1 MGPLGKLWLDFDNI
15 RKGNSDDSLD
25 IYDCLDTVEKSITL
39 LGQAFIT
46 TIYHRRMNSLYNLT
60 KDLKRAKQLLK
71 KNNKKLSKRKNL
83 FGKRFYKSLSKE
95 AKVSKKSKE
104 ISRQLGSNSSK
115 GKSHRYRSDRDRNDR
130 KRFRQPFRS
139 EATRQNAGRGGRV
152 KFSRG
157 RGTAHQSNR
166 GKRITFTF
174 SKPNIADRQCER
186 KLCAGG
192 VDSGNRYTFIA
203 SRSKGPRS
211 QSYGG
216 RKSPNRGE
224 TEILSAKLAETDT
237 RQFHSSG
244 GSGTANTL
252 HNTSSTELPAS
263 SKYINKDF
271 NFDKYRGSGYVS
283 QRCNKTSATLQ
294 RSISEPCILSAQE
307 GWGNR
312 PVINLKKLNQ
322 NIEYQHFKMEGIQSL
337 KSLIQKE
344 DFMVKIDLSEAY
356 FSLPGHTT
364 SRKFLRFL
372 WKGKIY
378 EYVALPFGLAV
389 GPRYFTKTMKP
400 IIAFL
405 RRMGVRIVI

>member
-15 RKGNSDDSLD
+15 RKGNSSDDSLD
-25 IYDCLDTVEKSITL
+25 IYDCLDTVGKSITL

-46 TIYHRRMNSLYNLT
+46 TVYHRRMTILYNLT
-60 KDLKRAKQLLK
+60 KDLKRAKHLLK

-139 EATRQNAGRGGRV
+139 EASRQSAGRGGRV
-152 KFSRG
+152 KFPRG
-157 RGTAHQSNR
+157 RGRAHQSNR

-174 SKPNIADRQCER
+174 SKPNNADRQCER

-192 VDSGNRYTFIA
+192 DSKFIA
-203 SRSKGPRS
+203 SRSKGPQS

-216 RKSPNRGE
+216 KESPHRGE
-224 TEILSAKLAETDT
+224 TEILSAKPAEANT

-244 GSGTANTL
+244 SGSANTL
-252 HNTSSTELPAS
+252 HNTSRTELPAS

-271 NFDKYRGSGYVS
+271 NYDKYRGSRYVS
-283 QRCNKTSATLQ
+283 QRRNKTRATPVSQRRNKTRATLQ
-294 RSISEPCILSAQE
+294 RSISEPCILCAQE
-307 GWGNR
+307 GWRQQTSHKLKEAQSEHRVSTFQDGRYSISKVFDKKRRFYGQNSIFHCQCTRLLGN
-312 PVINLKKLNQ
+312 
-322 NIEYQHFKMEGIQSL
+322 FS
-337 KSLIQKE
+337 
-344 DFMVKIDLSEAY
+344 DFS
-356 FSLPGHTT
+356 G
-364 SRKFLRFL
+364 R
-372 WKGKIY
+372 GKY
-378 EYVALPFGLAV
+378 
-389 GPRYFTKTMKP
+389 TNM
-400 IIAFL
+400 
-405 RRMGVRIVI
+405 